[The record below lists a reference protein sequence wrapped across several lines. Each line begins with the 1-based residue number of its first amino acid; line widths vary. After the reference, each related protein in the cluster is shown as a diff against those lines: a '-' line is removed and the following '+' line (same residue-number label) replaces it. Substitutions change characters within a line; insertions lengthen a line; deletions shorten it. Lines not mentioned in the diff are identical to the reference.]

1 MPQPAY
7 RRPRDR
13 RSAVYPYLAAALVM
27 ALVAAVAVA
36 AQALRGPALAE
47 AATPA
52 AGAAPRGP
60 AQWVAAWTSMPQ
72 LTEPANMP
80 PPPFTQEDGVLH
92 DATLRQTVRLTVSGD
107 RLRFRFSNAFGG
119 AELPLTRAAV
129 ALPAGGRAG
138 VDGIVPGTSRPLT
151 FSGRPAT
158 TVPVGAQVVSDP
170 VRLDAAPGAN
180 LTVTLHLADG
190 QASTDV
196 TSHPGSRTTSY
207 LLEGDHTDA
216 AALPGAT
223 ATDHWYFLSGVEAE
237 ASARTRAAV
246 VLGDSLSDG
255 RGSTTNGNDRWP
267 DLLNDRL
274 RGPGAPP
281 VSVVNQAA
289 GGNRVLDDG
298 LGPNALARLDRDV
311 LAVSGARWLLVFEG
325 INDIGTAPATP
336 AAQEET
342 GDELVAA
349 YDQIVTR
356 AHAQGIR
363 VYGATLTP
371 FGGSTPYDDPEGLRE
386 ATRQRVNDWIRSS
399 GRFDAVVDFDAA
411 TRDPANPRALRPAL
425 DTGDH
430 LHLNPQGYA
439 LLARTVPLGLFR

>member
-1 MPQPAY
+1 MPQPVY

-27 ALVAAVAVA
+27 ALVAVAAVAV
-36 AQALRGPALAE
+36 QALRGPAPAE
-47 AATPA
+47 AGTH
-52 AGAAPRGP
+52 AGAAPRGQ

-80 PPPFTQEDGVLH
+80 PPPFTQDDGVLH
-92 DATLRQTVRLTVSGD
+92 DATLRQTVRLTVPGD
-107 RLRFRFSNAFGG
+107 QLRFRFSNAFGG
-119 AELPLTRAAV
+119 AELPITRAAV
-129 ALPAGGRAG
+129 ALPADGRAG
-138 VDGIVPGTSRPLT
+138 VDGIVPGSSRPLT
-151 FSGRPAT
+151 FSGRPAA

-170 VRLDAAPGAN
+170 VLLDVEPGTN
-180 LTVTLHLADG
+180 LTVTLYLADG

-207 LLEGDHTDA
+207 LLAGDHTDA
-216 AALPGAT
+216 EALPGAT
-223 ATDHWYFLSGVEAE
+223 TTDHWYFLSGVESKAP
-237 ASARTRAAV
+237 ARAAV

-267 DLLNDRL
+267 DLLFDRL
-274 RGPGAPP
+274 RDSDGQP
-281 VSVVNQAA
+281 VAVVNQAA

-311 LAVSGARWLLVFEG
+311 LAASGAGWLLVFEG
-325 INDIGTAPATP
+325 INDIGVAPATE
-336 AAQEET
+336 AAQREI
-342 GDELVAA
+342 GDELLAA

-356 AHAQGIR
+356 AHAQDIR

-371 FGGSTPYDDPEGLRE
+371 FGGSTLYDDPEGLRE
-386 ATRQRVNDWIRSS
+386 ATRQRVNDWIRTS
-399 GRFDAVVDFDAA
+399 GRFDAVVDFDAV
-411 TRDPANPRALRPAL
+411 TRDPANPRVLLPAL

-430 LHLNPQGYA
+430 LHLNPEGYA
-439 LLARTVPLGLFR
+439 VLARTVPLRLFQ